1 MEKLTHR
8 LNFFGLFDLSFNK
21 FYRDELYDFLL
32 YQPFLKFCKFFSW
45 IDWDFYD
52 QKIVDFWG
60 WFTIKLSE
68 GAGYSDYNWLDQKI
82 VDGFGHITNKF
93 GKTLK
98 VTQTGI
104 IQNYLLG
111 GVVGIVAV
119 FIVFK
124 SF

>member
-1 MEKLTHR
+1 MLIHPPT
-8 LNFFGLFDLSFNK
+8 
-21 FYRDELYDFLL
+21 
-32 YQPFLKFCKFFSW
+32 KFCKNSRFCKHASPPIYCKFFAW

-60 WFTIKLSE
+60 WFTIKLSD
-68 GAGYSDYNWLDQKI
+68 GVGYSDYNWLDQKI
-82 VDGFGHITNKF
+82 VDGFGHIIDKF

-111 GVVGIVAV
+111 GVIGIVAV